1 MYSVELVGSLLMTV
15 HGLLLIATLDYIKSL
30 RFIGIV
36 QKYTKGLF
44 IAYALIIILRISLY
58 IKVRSDAL
66 DHDVYD
72 TD

>member
-58 IKVRSDAL
+58 IKVRSDSL